1 MQVTANDCKC
11 YDGNLV
17 MNSSY
22 DFIVAGAGIAGLRAA
37 IGLNQYGSVL
47 CLAKRELTESNTQYA
62 QGGIAVALG
71 PDDSPE
77 IHLRDTLFA
86 GAGLVDENAARTL
99 VTEGPPRVLELL
111 DWGVRFD
118 RNAQGQLAFTR
129 EGAHSRN
136 RVLHADGDST
146 GREIRRALFQ
156 HAKQLSNIHFA
167 EFGFTRDLLLQDGR
181 VVGVEI
187 LHDDGRTEAVTAR
200 AVLLATGG
208 AGMLFANTTNPEV
221 ATSDGAAMAWRAGAE
236 LSDMEF
242 QQFHPT
248 ALYVPGAPRFLLSE
262 ALRGEGA
269 YLRNCAGERFM
280 TRYHELAELA
290 PRDVVARAIH
300 RELET
305 SSAADPVVYLD
316 VTHLDGEKLKARFP
330 MIYETCLKYGL
341 DMTRDLIPIR
351 PAAHYAMGGVRTDL
365 DARASLPGLYA
376 AGEAACTWVHGG
388 NRLASNSL
396 LEGLVFGARAA
407 HAMAAEI
414 APAKLNAAKRPAMEM
429 HNGAGDEQA
438 LRRETQQLMWSN
450 VGIVRDAGRLSNAV
464 TRLQAILAELP
475 LPDSPQ
481 RAEARNI
488 AESGLAIARSALAR
502 TESRGGHYRSDFPCK
517 DDTNFRKHS
526 VIAGDRVRFE

>member
-1 MQVTANDCKC
+1 
-11 YDGNLV
+11 
-17 MNSSY
+17 MNSTY
-22 DFIVAGAGIAGLRAA
+22 DFIVAGAGVAGLRAA
-37 IGLNQYGSVL
+37 IELNQHGSVL

-77 IHLRDTLFA
+77 IHLQDTLSA
-86 GAGLVDENAARTL
+86 GAGLVDEDAARVL
-99 VTEGPPRVLELL
+99 VTEGPKRVLELL

-118 RNAQGQLAFTR
+118 RDAQGQLAFTR

-146 GREIRRALFQ
+146 GREIRRALYEY
-156 HAKQLSNIHFA
+156 ARKLSNIHFG
-167 EFGFTRDLLLQDGR
+167 EFDFSRDLLLQDGR

-187 LHDDGRTEAVTAR
+187 LHDDGSTQTVTAR

-221 ATSDGAAMAWRAGAE
+221 ATSDGAAMALRAGAE

-242 QQFHPT
+242 LQFHPT
-248 ALYVPGAPRFLLSE
+248 ALYVAGAPRFLLSE

-269 YLRNCAGERFM
+269 YLRNSAGERFM
-280 TRYHELAELA
+280 LSHHELAELA

-300 RELET
+300 SELEKSKAT
-305 SSAADPVVYLD
+305 EPVVYLD
-316 VTHLDGEKLKARFP
+316 VTHLNREELKVRFP
-330 MIYETCLKYGL
+330 TIYETCLKYGL
-341 DMTRDLIPIR
+341 DLTRDLIPIR
-351 PAAHYAMGGVRTDL
+351 PAAHYAMGGVRTGL
-365 DARASLPGLYA
+365 NAQASLPGLYA
-376 AGEAACTWVHGG
+376 AGEAACTGVHGG

-396 LEGLVFGARAA
+396 LEGLVFGTRAA
-407 HAMAAEI
+407 RGMAGES
-414 APAKLNAAKRPAMEM
+414 APARVDTAKPPATQPAGKGDRED
-429 HNGAGDEQA
+429 NGTDNDEA
-438 LRRETQQLMWSN
+438 LRLETQQLMWSN
-450 VGIVRDAGRLSNAV
+450 VGIVRDAGRLSEAM
-464 TRLQAILAELP
+464 TRLKAILVQLP
-475 LPDSPQ
+475 PPDSPR

-502 TESRGGHYRSDFPCK
+502 KESRGGHYRSDFPAK

-526 VIAGDRVRFE
+526 VLTGDRVRFE

>member
-1 MQVTANDCKC
+1 
-11 YDGNLV
+11 

-22 DFIVAGAGIAGLRAA
+22 DFIVMGAGIAGLRAA
-37 IGLNQYGSVL
+37 IELNQHASVL

-77 IHLRDTLFA
+77 IHLQDTIAA
-86 GAGLVDENAARTL
+86 GAGLVDEDAARVL
-99 VTEGPPRVLELL
+99 VTEGPQRVLELL

-118 RNAQGQLAFTR
+118 RDPQGQLAFTR

-146 GREIRRALFQ
+146 GREIRRALYD
-156 HAKQLSNIHFA
+156 HATKLPNVHFA
-167 EFGFTRDLLLQDGR
+167 EFGFARDLLLQNGR

-187 LHDDGRTEAVTAR
+187 LREDGSTASVTAR

-208 AGMLFANTTNPEV
+208 AGMLYANTTNPEV
-221 ATSDGAAMAWRAGAE
+221 ATSDGAAMALRAGAE

-242 QQFHPT
+242 LQFHPT
-248 ALYVPGAPRFLLSE
+248 ALCLEGAPRFLLSE

-269 YLRNCAGERFM
+269 YIRNSAGERFM
-280 TRYHELAELA
+280 PAYHELAELA

-305 SSAADPVVYLD
+305 STAAEPMVYLD
-316 VTHLDGEKLKARFP
+316 LTHLDGQMLKARFP
-330 MIYETCLKYGL
+330 LIYQTCREYGL
-341 DMTRDLIPIR
+341 DFTRDLIPIR
-351 PAAHYAMGGVRTDL
+351 PAAHYAMGGVRTGL

-376 AGEAACTWVHGG
+376 AGEAACTGVHGA

-407 HAMAAEI
+407 RAMAGEH
-414 APAKLNAAKRPAMEM
+414 APAILDLATTPARCDPGGE
-429 HNGAGDEQA
+429 GSGREGEEVA
-438 LRRETQQLMWSN
+438 LRLETQQLMWSN
-450 VGIVRDAGRLSNAV
+450 VGIVRDARRLSEAV
-464 TRLQAILAELP
+464 TRLTAIVAALP
-475 LPDSPQ
+475 APRNRQS
-481 RAEARNI
+481 AEARNI
-488 AESGLAIARSALAR
+488 AQSGLAIARSALAR
-502 TESRGGHYRSDFPCK
+502 TESRGGHFRSDFPAR
-517 DDTNFRKHS
+517 DDVNFRKHS
-526 VIAGDRVRFE
+526 VMIGDRVRFELNPQS